1 VGLFKDALEVEA
13 YLARLMQEL
22 LSICISLTK
31 LVPEK
36 GVKINLATFT
46 KYNFQESKPFLAIIG

>member
-22 LSICISLTK
+22 LSICISLGE
-31 LVPEK
+31 LIPEK
-36 GVKINLATFT
+36 EVS
-46 KYNFQESKPFLAIIG
+46 E